1 MNVWGGSTVSFALL
15 GCLCALIPGR
25 GTEAA
30 PPGAAVFDFAGPVNK
45 QGVPAPWELK
55 VKSGEAQVAIVE
67 DMQTKALHLSCR
79 DASFAVERE
88 TNAEVQR
95 APVLTWLWKAV
106 RLPPRGDV
114 RASKTSDQALQL
126 LLAFD
131 GKKVLSYVW
140 GTQAPVGTVVDQ
152 SMGWPVSVTLKVLV
166 VQSGEADVGRWVT
179 MTRNVVDD
187 YRRLFQEEPG
197 PLKGIRVQSNCQH
210 TDAEAEGYM
219 GPIHL
224 SAGSSTP

>member
-1 MNVWGGSTVSFALL
+1 MHIWGSSPVSLALL
-15 GCLCALIPGR
+15 VWLCALIPGR

-30 PPGAAVFDFAGPVNK
+30 PPGAAVFDFAGPVNA
-45 QGVPAPWELK
+45 QGIPAPWELK
-55 VKSGEAQVAIVE
+55 VKSGKAQVAIVE
-67 DMQTKALHLSCR
+67 DTQTKALHLPCR
-79 DASFAVERE
+79 EASFAVEQA

-114 RASKTSDQALQL
+114 RSGKTDDQALQL

-140 GTQAPVGTVVDQ
+140 GTQAPVGTVVDD
-152 SMGWPVSVTLKVLV
+152 SIGWPVNVTLKVLV

-187 YRRLFQEEPG
+187 YRRFFQEEPG

-224 SAGSSTP
+224 SAGSSTQ